1 MRFTISILTFNRKD
15 ILAELLESLR
25 NVSSP
30 ENEIIVIDNGST
42 DGTSLLVKE
51 RFGFVKLITLPRNT
65 GVAGRNSGIVNAG
78 GNIIITLDDDVLDI
92 DSRSLETLYKKF
104 ADSPKLGAVCFTVRD
119 YYDGKIC
126 NWCHPYPEEEYF
138 DKEFI
143 TDEISEGAVAFRKK
157 VFDDA
162 GLYPDNFFI
171 SHEGADLA
179 ARIMDRGYD
188 IAFTPEIA
196 VRHKYARSGRKSWR
210 RYYYDTRNSYW
221 LAVRNYRTGK
231 AIRYIMARSAIM
243 LAYSL
248 RDGFFTYWLKAV
260 SDSITALPEM
270 LRQRHPISKETQ
282 LKMKLIDSNRP
293 GFLYFLKKRL
303 FASQVRI

>member
-15 ILAELLESLR
+15 VLAELLESLKAL
-25 NVSSP
+25 SSP
-30 ENEIIVIDNGST
+30 ENEIIVVDNGST
-42 DGTSLLVKE
+42 DGTSALVKE
-51 RFGFVKLITLPRNT
+51 CFQFAKLITLPRNT
-65 GVAGRNSGIVNAG
+65 GVDGRNFGIINARG
-78 GNIIITLDDDVLDI
+78 DIIITLDDDVLDI
-92 DSRSLETLYKKF
+92 DSRSLETLDRKF
-104 ADSPKLGAVCFTVRD
+104 TDNPLLGAVCFLVRD
-119 YYDGKIC
+119 YYDGRVC
-126 NWCHPYPEEEYF
+126 NWCHPYPQEKYS

-179 ARIMDRGYD
+179 ARIMDHGYD
-188 IAFTPEIA
+188 IAFTPEIT

-231 AIRYIMARSAIM
+231 AVRHIITRSSIM
-243 LAYSL
+243 LVYSL

-260 SDSITALPEM
+260 LDSITALPEM
-270 LRQRHPISKETQ
+270 LRQRRPISKETQ
-282 LKMKLIDSNRP
+282 LKMKKIDSNRP

-303 FASQVRI
+303 FNKQVRI